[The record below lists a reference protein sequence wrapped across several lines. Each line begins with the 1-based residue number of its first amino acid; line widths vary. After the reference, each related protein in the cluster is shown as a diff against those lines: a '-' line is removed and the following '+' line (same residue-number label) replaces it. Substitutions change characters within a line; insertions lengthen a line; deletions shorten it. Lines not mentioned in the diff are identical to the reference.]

1 MEDTLETRS
10 QGRAW
15 WISHLGS
22 TLHHEPQLGPVY
34 SDLHSCSRYLILSLD
49 NDVVGD
55 VETSNAEQSQ
65 EVARS
70 PAMMGI
76 HAIQLKTH
84 SSVSNLHRTM
94 SKKEKG
100 ASRENVQT
108 V

>member
-1 MEDTLETRS
+1 M
-10 QGRAW
+10 
-15 WISHLGS
+15 
-22 TLHHEPQLGPVY
+22 
-34 SDLHSCSRYLILSLD
+34 
-49 NDVVGD
+49 
-55 VETSNAEQSQ
+55 
-65 EVARS
+65 ARS

-84 SSVSNLHRTM
+84 SSVSKLHRTM